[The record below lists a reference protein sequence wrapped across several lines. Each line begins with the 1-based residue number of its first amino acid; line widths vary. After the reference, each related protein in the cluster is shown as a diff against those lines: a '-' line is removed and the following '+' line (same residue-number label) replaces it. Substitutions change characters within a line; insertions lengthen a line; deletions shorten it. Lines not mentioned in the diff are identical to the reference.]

1 MSVRKVMYLQENASL
16 KAISLNP
23 CACKIFFPLTFTQS
37 LAPVLSLCKFFIGIN
52 MIIDSHDKCQV
63 SFSVFMVELTQRA
76 IQKLNLNQ
84 RYFKRGCLSNA
95 QLHKL
100 TLE

>member
-1 MSVRKVMYLQENASL
+1 MPVRKPMYLQEDVSFNL
-16 KAISLNP
+16 
-23 CACKIFFPLTFTQS
+23 CACKRFFRLTFAQS
-37 LAPVLSLCKFFIGIN
+37 LTPVLSLCKFFIWIN
-52 MIIDSHDKCQV
+52 LIIDCNDKCQV

-100 TLE
+100 TQE